1 MPVIELDTLIQ
12 APRERVFDLAR
23 SIDAH
28 QSTTS
33 HTREKAIAGTT
44 TGLLEKDAEVT
55 WQATHFGIRQTLK
68 VRMTE
73 LVRPDY
79 FQDIM
84 LRGAFHHMRHHHHF
98 EEINGATL
106 MRDRFDFSAPLGLLG
121 RLAESL
127 FLTRYMRNF
136 IIRRNIILK
145 RMAESDEWQRFLS
158 SGS

>member
-68 VRMTE
+68 VRMT
-73 LVRPDY
+73 
-79 FQDIM
+79 
-84 LRGAFHHMRHHHHF
+84 
-98 EEINGATL
+98 
-106 MRDRFDFSAPLGLLG
+106 
-121 RLAESL
+121 
-127 FLTRYMRNF
+127 
-136 IIRRNIILK
+136 
-145 RMAESDEWQRFLS
+145 
-158 SGS
+158 